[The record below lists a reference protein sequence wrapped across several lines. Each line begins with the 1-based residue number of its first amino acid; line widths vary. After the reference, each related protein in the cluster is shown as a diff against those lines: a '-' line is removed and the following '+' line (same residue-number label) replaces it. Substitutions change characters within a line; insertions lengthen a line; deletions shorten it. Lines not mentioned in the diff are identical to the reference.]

1 MDMNKKIRPMMKMF
15 AMITALCCCTGCMSY
30 ISWRH
35 QSQNRANQNRYHEY
49 VGEQAEKEQLLGTWR
64 YCTNT
69 FHGTKVP
76 SQEQYTVSLF
86 SDGTFTLLHQ
96 YWGNILFRFDREADG
111 RWTNTNGT
119 VTFQYSRK
127 GAASLGALDLNQATN
142 VFLLHDRKLK
152 QE

>member
-1 MDMNKKIRPMMKMF
+1 
-15 AMITALCCCTGCMSY
+15 MSY

-35 QSQNRANQNRYHEY
+35 QSQNRANQHRYHEC